1 MVQSTF
7 TKQKRELAKAL
18 SWIEQIRAQ
27 EVRVVTRDANGNVL
41 TETRESYVDESPES
55 IARRVLGAVVQVVG
69 EHGARQQAN
78 SKNRGRFAWEGI
90 SAELTVPQLRALQDA
105 FEVLSN
111 LVHRLPRRN
120 PKLIS
125 NTEVDGKPAFAH
137 PVLQQLKRKVKYV
150 PFEEANSTRIR
161 TYEEYDEILEQT
173 TQKIEVDHGIQVSV
187 IEKLKEMVGDLK
199 TSIQVAIDDANSKGQ
214 EADPV
219 LDRVIEEIRLKL
231 EGQLP
236 K

>member
-27 EVRVVTRDANGNVL
+27 EVRIVTRDANGNVL
-41 TETRESYVDESPES
+41 TETRESYVDESPEA

-78 SKNRGRFAWEGI
+78 SKNRGRFVWEGV

-125 NTEVDGKPAFAH
+125 NIEVAGKPAFAH
-137 PVLQQLKRKVKYV
+137 TLMPQFKRKVRYV
-150 PFEEANSTRIR
+150 PFEEADSTRIR
-161 TYEEYDEILEQT
+161 TYEEYDEILEYT
-173 TQKIEVDHGIQVSV
+173 TQKVEVDHGIPVLV
-187 IEKLKEMVGDLK
+187 IERLKEMVGDLK
-199 TSIQVAIDDANSKGQ
+199 TAIQVAIDDANSKGQ
-214 EADPV
+214 ESDPV

-231 EGQLP
+231 ESQLP

>member
-27 EVRVVTRDANGNVL
+27 EVRIVTRDAKGNVL
-41 TETRESYVDESPES
+41 TETRESYVDESPEA
-55 IARRVLGAVVQVVG
+55 IARRVLGAVVHVVG

-78 SKNRGRFAWEGI
+78 SKNRGRFVWEGV
-90 SAELTVPQLRALQDA
+90 SADLTVPQLRALQEA
-105 FEVLSN
+105 FEVLAN

-125 NTEVDGKPAFAH
+125 NMDIDGKPAFAH
-137 PVLQQLKRKVKYV
+137 APVEQIKNKVKYV
-150 PFEEANSTRIR
+150 PFEEADSTRIR
-161 TYEEYDEILEQT
+161 TYEEYTEVVEST
-173 TQKIEVDHGIQVSV
+173 TQKIEVDHGIQIAV

-199 TSIQVAIDDANSKGQ
+199 TAIQVAIDDANSKGQ
-214 EADPV
+214 ESDPV

-236 K
+236 R